1 MHAQELF
8 GARAAL
14 PREVFRV
21 NAQLVS
27 SNFIQLRRFMRTA
40 PAPAANC
47 EPKEKRDA
55 AGEKRGEARLELGAR
70 LWKNKKGKKKGS

>member
-40 PAPAANC
+40 GTG
-47 EPKEKRDA
+47 R
-55 AGEKRGEARLELGAR
+55 
-70 LWKNKKGKKKGS
+70 

>member
-14 PREVFRV
+14 PPEVFRV

-40 PAPAANC
+40 GTG
-47 EPKEKRDA
+47 R
-55 AGEKRGEARLELGAR
+55 
-70 LWKNKKGKKKGS
+70 